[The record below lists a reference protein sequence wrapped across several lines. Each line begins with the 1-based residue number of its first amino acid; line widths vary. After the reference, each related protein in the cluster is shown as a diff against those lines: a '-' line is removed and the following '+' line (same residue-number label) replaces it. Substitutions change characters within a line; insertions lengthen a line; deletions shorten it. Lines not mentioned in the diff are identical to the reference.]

1 MTAHADIIPAG
12 HGASVVVP
20 ALEIRD
26 TQWGFVVSEPANGL
40 SRETLSEA
48 ALKFTSAALL
58 IAAAAQWLMP
68 GSMFSGDVVVMK
80 LVLTAAL
87 AALAAVLF
95 RVADRGAVTEL
106 QVDAALREIRVGD
119 RTLHGASRI
128 RNRIPMREIEE
139 VFVRPDSMEPGQTEL
154 CFRVTGHADPI
165 RIASASVAE
174 LAPVLERL
182 TRDLRTPRERVELR
196 LAG

>member
-1 MTAHADIIPAG
+1 MTAHANISAAG
-12 HGASVVVP
+12 LGSSAFVP

-26 TQWGFVVSEPANGL
+26 TQWGFVVTESGHGL
-40 SRETLSEA
+40 SHDLLAEA
-48 ALKFTSAALL
+48 AMKFAAVAAL

-68 GSMFSGDVVVMK
+68 GSMFSGDVLAMK

-87 AALAAVLF
+87 AGLAGVLF
-95 RVADRGAVTEL
+95 RFADRGTVTEL

-119 RTLHGASRI
+119 RTLRGASRI
-128 RNRIPMREIEE
+128 RNRIPMREIAE
-139 VFVRPDSMEPGQTEL
+139 VFVRPDSTEPGQTEL
-154 CFRVTGHADPI
+154 CFRVTDHADPI
-165 RIASASVAE
+165 RIASATVSE

-196 LAG
+196 LAS